1 MRAARPRAP
10 AAGVLPVKRVRRS
23 DGEETEK
30 RVYAAALRLF
40 RRKGFAG
47 TTMRDVARAA
57 KMSLGAAYHYFP
69 SKDAI
74 LQTYFA
80 EQVGEHERLF
90 RERAEGVTDLR
101 ERLGIAF
108 ETGMEPRRADRALL
122 GALAKV
128 VLDRQS
134 GASLFGEASGEVRRR
149 SIAIFAQA
157 VDVPAVSDEV
167 KPLLSTSLWALHLGL
182 LLYFVDDDSPGTQR
196 TAKLTSEVL
205 DLVPPV
211 ALFFGMPA
219 MEGMRD
225 KLASALRD
233 AGVPLS
239 G

>member
-1 MRAARPRAP
+1 
-10 AAGVLPVKRVRRS
+10 VKPRVRRS
-23 DGEETEK
+23 DGEATEK
-30 RVYAAALRLF
+30 RVYAAALALF
-40 RRKGFAG
+40 RRKGFVE

-74 LQTYFA
+74 LQVYFA
-80 EQVGEHERLF
+80 EQVSEHERLF
-90 RERAEGVTDLR
+90 AERSAGVTDLR

-108 ETGMEPRRADRALL
+108 ETGITPRKKDRALL

-128 VLDRQS
+128 VLDRSS

-149 SIAIFAQA
+149 SIAIFAAA
-157 VDVPAVSDEV
+157 VDVPVIADDV
-167 KPLLSTSLWALHLGL
+167 KPLLASALWGLHLGL
-182 LLYFVDDDSPGTQR
+182 LLYFVSDESPSTAR
-196 TAKLTSEVL
+196 TTKLTSEVL

-225 KLASALRD
+225 KLGAALRD